1 VQQQFV
7 ESTIYILCMVT
18 SLVAMWLLLRSYR
31 RNRSRLLLWSAAAF
45 VAFALNNLLLFF
57 DLVVLP
63 TSIDLRPLRALTAL
77 VGVGILLYA
86 FIWEID

>member
-1 VQQQFV
+1 MQVF
-7 ESTIYILCMVT
+7 ESSIYLLCLIT

-31 RNRSRLLLWSAAAF
+31 ENRSRLLLFSAAAF
-45 VAFALNNLLLFF
+45 VAFALNNLTLFF
-57 DLVVLP
+57 DLVLLP

-77 VGVGILLYA
+77 IGVAILLYA

>member
-1 VQQQFV
+1 
-7 ESTIYILCMVT
+7 MVT

-31 RNRSRLLLWSAAAF
+31 QNRSRLLLWSAVAF

-63 TSIDLRPLRALTAL
+63 ASIDLRPYRAATAL
-77 VGVGILLYA
+77 VGVAILLYA

>member
-1 VQQQFV
+1 VLQLF
-7 ESTIYILCMVT
+7 ESTVYILCVVT

-45 VAFALNNLLLFF
+45 VVFALNNLLLFF

-63 TSIDLRPLRALTAL
+63 VSIDLRPYRALTAFI
-77 VGVGILLYA
+77 GVAILLYA

>member
-1 VQQQFV
+1 MPQLF

-18 SLVAMWLLLRSYR
+18 SFVAMWLLLRSYR

-63 TSIDLRPLRALTAL
+63 ASIDLRPLRALTAL
-77 VGVGILLYA
+77 IGVAILLYS

>member
-1 VQQQFV
+1 
-7 ESTIYILCMVT
+7 MVT
-18 SLVAMWLLLRSYR
+18 SFVSMWLLLRSYR

-57 DLVVLP
+57 DLVVLLA
-63 TSIDLRPLRALTAL
+63 SIDLRPARALTAL
-77 VGVGILLYA
+77 IGVAILLYA

>member
-1 VQQQFV
+1 MLPLF
-7 ESTIYILCMVT
+7 ESTVYILCMIT

-45 VAFALNNLLLFF
+45 VAFALNNLFLFF

-63 TSIDLRPLRALTAL
+63 ASIDLRPVRAFTAL
-77 VGVGILLYA
+77 VGVAILLYA

>member
-1 VQQQFV
+1 MPQLF
-7 ESTIYILCMVT
+7 ESTVYILCMVT
-18 SLVAMWLLLRSYR
+18 SFVSMWLLLRSYR

-63 TSIDLRPLRALTAL
+63 ASIDLRPARALTAL
-77 VGVGILLYA
+77 IGVAILLYA

>member
-1 VQQQFV
+1 MPQLF

-18 SLVAMWLLLRSYR
+18 SFVAMWLLLRSYR

-63 TSIDLRPLRALTAL
+63 ASIDLRPLRALTAL
-77 VGVGILLYA
+77 IGVAILLYA

>member
-1 VQQQFV
+1 VPQLF
-7 ESTIYILCMVT
+7 ESTVYILCMVT
-18 SLVAMWLLLRSYR
+18 SFVSMWLLLRSYR

-63 TSIDLRPLRALTAL
+63 ASIDLRPARALTAL
-77 VGVGILLYA
+77 IGVAILLYA

>member
-1 VQQQFV
+1 MPPLF
-7 ESTIYILCMVT
+7 ESTVYILCMIT

-45 VAFALNNLLLFF
+45 VAFALNNLFLFF

-63 TSIDLRPLRALTAL
+63 TSVDLRPVRAFTAL

>member
-1 VQQQFV
+1 VQLL
-7 ESTIYILCMVT
+7 ESTVYILCMVT
-18 SLVAMWLLLRSYR
+18 SLVAMGLLLRSYR
-31 RNRSRLLLWSAAAF
+31 QNRSRLLLWSAAAF

-63 TSIDLRPLRALTAL
+63 VTIDLRPARVLTAL
-77 VGVGILLYA
+77 IGVAILLYA

>member
-1 VQQQFV
+1 MQLF
-7 ESTIYILCMVT
+7 ESVVYVLCLLT

-31 RNRSRLLLWSAAAF
+31 QSRSRLLLWSAAAF
-45 VAFALNNLLLFF
+45 VAFAINNLMLFL
-57 DLVVLP
+57 DLVILP
-63 TSIDLRPLRALTAL
+63 VSIDLRSARALTAL

>member
-1 VQQQFV
+1 VQQLF
-7 ESTIYILCMVT
+7 ESTVYILCMVT

-63 TSIDLRPLRALTAL
+63 ASIDLRPLRVLTAL
-77 VGVGILLYA
+77 VGVAILLYA

>member
-1 VQQQFV
+1 
-7 ESTIYILCMVT
+7 MVT
-18 SLVAMWLLLRSYR
+18 SLVAMGLLLRSYR
-31 RNRSRLLLWSAAAF
+31 QNRSRLLLWSAAAF

-63 TSIDLRPLRALTAL
+63 VTIDLRPARVLTAL
-77 VGVGILLYA
+77 IGVAILLYA

>member
-1 VQQQFV
+1 MPQLF
-7 ESTIYILCMVT
+7 ESTVYILCMVT
-18 SLVAMWLLLRSYR
+18 SFVSMWLLLRSYR

-63 TSIDLRPLRALTAL
+63 ASIDLRAARALTAL
-77 VGVGILLYA
+77 IGVAILLYA

>member
-1 VQQQFV
+1 MLSFF
-7 ESTIYILCMVT
+7 ESTIYILCMIT

-45 VAFALNNLLLFF
+45 VAFALNNLFLFF

-63 TSIDLRPLRALTAL
+63 ASIDLRPVRAFTAL
-77 VGVGILLYA
+77 VGVAILLYA

>member
-1 VQQQFV
+1 VPQLF
-7 ESTIYILCMVT
+7 ESTVYILCMVT
-18 SLVAMWLLLRSYR
+18 SFVSMWLLLRSYR

-63 TSIDLRPLRALTAL
+63 ASIDLRPARALTAL
-77 VGVGILLYA
+77 IGAAILLYA